1 MHSRALG
8 VRDLEEFPS
17 SPKARLSFI
26 TDTRHAGAASRTPK
40 PEEPV
45 NAPPHALLISRVTG
59 LELNNGVEGISAM
72 DRPTSRR
79 NFISWGDEIGPD
91 GHR

>member
-26 TDTRHAGAASRTPK
+26 TDTRHAGTASRTPK
-40 PEEPV
+40 PEEPEYL
-45 NAPPHALLISRVTG
+45 AIALVVVAVLGIAITAATEAGESLTTAF
-59 LELNNGVEGISAM
+59 EGA
-72 DRPTSRR
+72 
-79 NFISWGDEIGPD
+79 IGKIFKVD
-91 GHR
+91 GGSGETN